1 MRTQNYL
8 IAYDISNEKRLAK
21 VAKIL
26 EKFAFRI
33 QNSVFFLP
41 QATLK
46 EKNQLKTLLE
56 KVIKQDEDNVRI
68 YKVDTEKS
76 LALFSGIDLKH
87 INIFY

>member
-33 QNSVFFLP
+33 QYSVFFLP

-46 EKNQLKTLLE
+46 EKNQLKALLVE
-56 KVIKQDEDNVRI
+56 VIKQDEDDLRI
-68 YKVDTEKS
+68 YKVDIKNS
-76 LALFSGIDLKH
+76 LALFSGIDLNH

>member
-1 MRTQNYL
+1 MKGQDF
-8 IAYDISNEKRLAK
+8 IISYDISNEKRLAK

-33 QNSVFFLP
+33 QYSVFFLP

-46 EKNQLKTLLE
+46 QKNELKALLL
-56 KVIKQDEDNVRI
+56 KVIKEDEDDLRI
-68 YKVDTEKS
+68 YKVDAKNS
-76 LALFSGIDLKH
+76 LALFSGIDLKN